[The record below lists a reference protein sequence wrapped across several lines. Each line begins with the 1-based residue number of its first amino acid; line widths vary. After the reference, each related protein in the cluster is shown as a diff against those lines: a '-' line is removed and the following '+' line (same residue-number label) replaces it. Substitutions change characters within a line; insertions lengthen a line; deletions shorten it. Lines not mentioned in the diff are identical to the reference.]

1 MANVAFQL
9 QPNFNFNP
17 LFQQTFRSPP
27 LRSLPIKL
35 SFAFKLNYSSYKM
48 IRYSPKLRVE
58 CFFMSPK
65 PKGENVIGGIGSL
78 EDNDH
83 NHSCTALAASSGVGS
98 TVGLQPSVGDELGFG
113 ASMMMLGSILTV
125 VAFCLV
131 VFNTERKS
139 VLKLQVGLSG
149 TSRSLQKDLNRIAKT
164 ANRYSPEGL
173 SSVGLS
179 YLLQETT
186 LALLR
191 HPDFC
196 ISGYSSVYTKRSINE
211 VENQFNQLCIEER
224 GKFAVETLVKINN
237 IGKQH
242 ATTQIYKD
250 FRNEYIVIT
259 IIVAAEG
266 GYNLPTINSSA
277 KLKEALI
284 KLATIPSSRVKAL
297 VVLLTPPNEND
308 AVTEQKFLEDYSL
321 LHPL

>member
-1 MANVAFQL
+1 MIIGGFWTDWKLVGLVSIFSNCKLVISFLFFSTWEHIKYLFSCHFFWTQEHSVKVHPFTTTKFPHIRSYSLQHPLMANVAFQL

-139 VLKLQVGLSG
+139 VLKLQVLCSFDNY
-149 TSRSLQKDLNRIAKT
+149 L
-164 ANRYSPEGL
+164 
-173 SSVGLS
+173 
-179 YLLQETT
+179 YLLHN
-186 LALLR
+186 LNYKFK
-191 HPDFC
+191 FC
-196 ISGYSSVYTKRSINE
+196 NE
-211 VENQFNQLCIEER
+211 
-224 GKFAVETLVKINN
+224 
-237 IGKQH
+237 
-242 ATTQIYKD
+242 
-250 FRNEYIVIT
+250 
-259 IIVAAEG
+259 
-266 GYNLPTINSSA
+266 
-277 KLKEALI
+277 
-284 KLATIPSSRVKAL
+284 
-297 VVLLTPPNEND
+297 
-308 AVTEQKFLEDYSL
+308 
-321 LHPL
+321 

>member
-9 QPNFNFNP
+9 QPNFNFN
-17 LFQQTFRSPP
+17 LLFRSPP

-35 SFAFKLNYSSYKM
+35 SFAFKLDYSSCKM

-83 NHSCTALAASSGVGS
+83 THGCTALAASSGVGS
-98 TVGLQPSVGDELGFG
+98 AVGDNLGFG
-113 ASMMMLGSILTV
+113 AFMMTLGSILTV

-139 VLKLQVGLSG
+139 ILKLQVGLSG

-196 ISGYSSVYTKRSINE
+196 ISGYSSVYTKRSIDE